1 MHTIEKK
8 SSTLNPGVGEC
19 SAFTEVVKQ
28 ASIFAK
34 VNRPIL
40 IRGER
45 GTGKELI
52 ARFVHQQ
59 SQRRQSNY
67 IAVNCAAFQE
77 ELFLSEMFGHEKGA
91 FTGATSSK
99 PGKLEL
105 ANHGTLFLDEI
116 ANMARTAQEKLLRVI
131 EYQKFERL
139 GSAASIE
146 VDVRIIAASNAPLEE
161 MMKSGEFLPDLY
173 DRLCFAELTLPP
185 LRKRREDIPMLI
197 NHIVE
202 QLHREIPDLEQKTF
216 TQSAVKELQAYY
228 WPGNIRQ
235 LKNIVERLYI
245 FDEDGVIHA
254 SELPLE
260 ITAVE
265 PLGKSFHEKVRAY
278 EKTLLANALKD
289 CNGNQRAAAKHLDMS
304 YDQFRHF
311 YKKYHLGEL
320 LV

>member
-1 MHTIEKK
+1 
-8 SSTLNPGVGEC
+8 
-19 SAFTEVVKQ
+19 
-28 ASIFAK
+28 
-34 VNRPIL
+34 
-40 IRGER
+40 
-45 GTGKELI
+45 
-52 ARFVHQQ
+52 
-59 SQRRQSNY
+59 
-67 IAVNCAAFQE
+67 
-77 ELFLSEMFGHEKGA
+77 
-91 FTGATSSK
+91 
-99 PGKLEL
+99 
-105 ANHGTLFLDEI
+105 
-116 ANMARTAQEKLLRVI
+116 
-131 EYQKFERL
+131 
-139 GSAASIE
+139 
-146 VDVRIIAASNAPLEE
+146 
-161 MMKSGEFLPDLY
+161 
-173 DRLCFAELTLPP
+173 
-185 LRKRREDIPMLI
+185 MLI